1 WSALSWSSMKIAGA
15 AQVCVF
21 RDGGGFGGMPVGL
34 VGGEEC
40 GDGLAGQP
48 ADLDGTRRHS
58 LGALAGKIAIEAQD
72 SEACPEALFG
82 MWPAGENG
90 GDQAF
95 GLGTD
100 RRAPAPETIRC
111 PLGVAP
117 MRTRHMIGVRAKAR
131 PPIAALMRGDAL
143 ATVEY
148 LDHPGGGTDIDLLAD
163 EAVRDGIEE
172 ALELDVIIRRD
183 PRQAPFGELVVL
195 CGKGCEGWAFD
206 RLEEM
211 PAADAEPAHDMI
223 VDAREHLGDRGIGL
237 GKREEG
243 LLAQAAENAALGKAH
258 GVLDLGLVLRASRP
272 GRQDAD
278 TVVGRHHAVA
288 AIDLGIM
295 KAGAV

>member
-1 WSALSWSSMKIAGA
+1 MLTYDPALS
-15 AQVCVF
+15 
-21 RDGGGFGGMPVGL
+21 R
-34 VGGEEC
+34 
-40 GDGLAGQP
+40 
-48 ADLDGTRRHS
+48 
-58 LGALAGKIAIEAQD
+58 
-72 SEACPEALFG
+72 
-82 MWPAGENG
+82 N
-90 GDQAF
+90 
-95 GLGTD
+95 
-100 RRAPAPETIRC
+100 
-111 PLGVAP
+111 
-117 MRTRHMIGVRAKAR
+117 R

-258 GVLDLGLVLRASRP
+258 GVLDLGLIWHDHADASISLPHFGGRRYGETIRDVGRREHASAGRPSERHGLRARAFIWSPLRLTRMRCER
-272 GRQDAD
+272 GS
-278 TVVGRHHAVA
+278 VVAV
-288 AIDLGIM
+288 
-295 KAGAV
+295 